1 MPKPTPKQWIQEA
14 IRKGRKGALSR
25 QLGISTKDNIPVTL
39 LRTIKYADIGET
51 IHNPTTKG
59 KKWIK
64 VTKLL
69 KKRAVLTMTLKELK
83 K

>member
-25 QLGISTKDNIPVTL
+25 QLGIPVKDNIPVAL
-39 LRTIKYADIGET
+39 LRAIKYADIGET

-59 KKWIK
+59 KVWIK

-69 KKRAVLTMTLKELK
+69 KKRAVLVMALKGLK